1 MNMTTVVLIGYVWPE
16 PTSSAAGLRDLSL
29 IEDFQKQGW
38 RVIFAS
44 QSKESEFSAALVA
57 RGVEIKVVA
66 ANDPAFDSWIKD
78 LQPDYVIFDRFMIEE
93 QFGWRVQE
101 NSPNAV
107 RVLDTIDLHFLRRAR
122 MAALEEGK
130 PLSEIS
136 DASIDLETDDAL
148 REIAAIYRSDL
159 TFILSDF
166 ETTLLRD
173 RFQVSPEHIFLH
185 RFSYPKPEAVI
196 PTFQDRR
203 DFVMIGNFRHPP
215 NKDAVLWMKK
225 EVWPIMRRL
234 MNDRNQKPELH
245 IYGAYPGK
253 DVMSLDRPSE
263 GFRVLGW
270 AKDQYAALRKY
281 RVDLA
286 PLRFGAGIKGKISD
300 GWWTGTPVVTT
311 PIGAEGMHGDFSF
324 PGIIGRSADELAAL
338 ALSLYDDEVLWTENQ
353 KRGWMLLRELYDPES
368 NARSLIGAMT
378 GAKEHLGSRRS
389 ANFIG
394 KMLNHH
400 QHKSTKYFSKW
411 IEQKNIDKLKSASG
425 ELA

>member
-1 MNMTTVVLIGYVWPE
+1 MTTVLLIGYVWPE

-38 RVIFAS
+38 RVVFAS
-44 QSKESEFSAALVA
+44 QSKESEFSTALVA

-66 ANDPAFDSWIKD
+66 ANDPAFDIWIKE

-101 NSPNAV
+101 NSPNSV
-107 RVLDTIDLHFLRRAR
+107 RILDTIDLHFLRRAR
-122 MAALEEGK
+122 MAALEDGK
-130 PLSEIS
+130 PLNELF
-136 DASIDLETDDAL
+136 DASIDLDTEDSL

-166 ETTLLRD
+166 EAALLQE
-173 RFQVSPEHIFLH
+173 RFQVSPELVFLH
-185 RFSYPKPEAVI
+185 RFSYPEPEGSV
-196 PTFQDRR
+196 PKFQDRR

-225 EVWPIMRRL
+225 EIWPLMRKALRE
-234 MNDRNQKPELH
+234 KSPAPELH

-253 DVMSLDRPSE
+253 DVMSLDSPSE
-263 GFRVLGW
+263 GFHVLGW
-270 AKDQYAALRKY
+270 AKDQYTTLKKY

-311 PIGAEGMHGDFSF
+311 PIGSEGMHGEFVF
-324 PGIIGRSADELAAL
+324 PGVVSRSAEEIVANAV
-338 ALSLYDDEVLWTENQ
+338 ALYDDEVSWEKHQ
-353 KRGWMLLRELYDPES
+353 RAGWQLLRELYHPET
-368 NARSLIGAMT
+368 NGRNLIDAMT
-378 GAKEHLGSRRS
+378 TVRTQLAARRS
-389 ANFIG
+389 ENFIG

-411 IEQKNIDKLKSASG
+411 IEEKNLVKLKSASE
-425 ELA
+425 ELALK